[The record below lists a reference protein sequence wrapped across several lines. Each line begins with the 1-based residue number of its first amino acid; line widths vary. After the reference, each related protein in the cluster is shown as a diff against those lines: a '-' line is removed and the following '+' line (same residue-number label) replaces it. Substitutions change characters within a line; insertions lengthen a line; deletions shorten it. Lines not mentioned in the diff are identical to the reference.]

1 MSPDTLWK
9 SQGAPERLRKDDMF
23 ICALC
28 GREFP
33 LFGNVLWCDDCIEKF
48 LDGTES
54 IDEFYKRKRS
64 ENGL

>member
-1 MSPDTLWK
+1 
-9 SQGAPERLRKDDMF
+9 MF

-28 GREFP
+28 GGEFP